1 MDVISQTTFSNAFS
15 LNENVWIPI
24 KISLKFVPKGPINNI
39 PAMVQIMAWR
49 RSGDKPLS
57 EPMMV
62 ILLTHIC
69 VTRSQWVKIHSA
81 IKCFIVKFHNPGN
94 HDIACLNVYV
104 TLKFDNGLGSSGAEL
119 LVKFQSTCLPL
130 IYGHIIYVYLFKIC
144 GNTVK
149 FQWNA
154 LMHMI
159 LISAL
164 MHVQN

>member
-1 MDVISQTTFSNAFS
+1 MR
-15 LNENVWIPI
+15 
-24 KISLKFVPKGPINNI
+24 FVPKGPINNI

-81 IKCFIVKFHNPGN
+81 IKCFIVKFHNPWKC
-94 HDIACLNVYV
+94 DLACLYAHV
-104 TLKFDNGLGSSGAEL
+104 TLKFDNGLSNSGAEL
-119 LVKFQSTCLPL
+119 LVKFQSTCLPM
-130 IYGHIIYVYLFKIC
+130 IYIYIHIIYAYLFKIY

-164 MHVQN
+164 MQVQN